1 MCSYQA
7 RSNSVDGLH
16 LAGLPDSY
24 PTFSSEEDLDL
35 ISEEEEVT
43 TIEPPAAPLA
53 LLDLVTSDEDGEEV
67 IFGMGGR

>member
-1 MCSYQA
+1 
-7 RSNSVDGLH
+7 VDGLH

-67 IFGMGGR
+67 IFSMGGR